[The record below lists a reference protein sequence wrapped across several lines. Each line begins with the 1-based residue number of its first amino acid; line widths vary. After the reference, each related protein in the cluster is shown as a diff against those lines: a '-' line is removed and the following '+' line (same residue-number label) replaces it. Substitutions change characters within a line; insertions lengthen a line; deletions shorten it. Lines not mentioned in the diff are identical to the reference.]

1 MVIGSFFILWKRGDY
16 RGMKTNER
24 LKKRIEVASKRA
36 AADVVIRNGSI
47 VNVFTGEIMIGDIAI
62 VDGVI
67 AGIGEYTNGET
78 IVDAT
83 GHWIIPGLID
93 GHVHIESS
101 MLTPREFAKVVLQH
115 GVTAVVTDPHEIA
128 NVMGSVG
135 IQYMLDQSEG
145 LPLDIYVNLP
155 SCVPATPFETSGAQ
169 LEAADLRP
177 FYQHPKVLGLA
188 EVMDF
193 PALAAGSPGIIN
205 KLSDAIEHQAHIDGH
220 AAGITREQLNLY
232 MAAGIR
238 TDHECIHAEE
248 AKHRLDLGMYLMIR
262 EGTVAKDLEAILP
275 VVTTRNSRRCLF
287 VTDDKLIDDL
297 LTEGSVDYSIRLA
310 ISKGLDPIT
319 AVQMATINTAECFD
333 LRDQGAIAPGYKAD
347 LVILDD
353 LQQLVIN
360 QVYKQG
366 VKVYANGKLDEEA
379 FLALTPA
386 SISNQNVAALRN
398 GIKPLLPDA
407 LRLPIKSKLAN
418 VIGIIPNSL
427 VTRHL
432 KEAVERDHEQHF
444 VTSTKQDQLK
454 LAVVE
459 RHHATGNIGLGIIK
473 GFQFRKGAIV
483 SSVAHDS
490 HNIICAGVTDEDMLI
505 AIKHVVTMNG
515 GLAVVADGEVL
526 ASLPLPV
533 GGLLSEQSYSEV
545 NEQMLGLYAALRE
558 IGAPDTFNP
567 FLTLSFLALPVI
579 PELKITDK
587 GLFEF
592 ASNNH
597 ISMEC

>member
-1 MVIGSFFILWKRGDY
+1 
-16 RGMKTNER
+16 
-24 LKKRIEVASKRA
+24 
-36 AADVVIRNGSI
+36 
-47 VNVFTGEIMIGDIAI
+47 
-62 VDGVI
+62 
-67 AGIGEYTNGET
+67 
-78 IVDAT
+78 
-83 GHWIIPGLID
+83 
-93 GHVHIESS
+93 
-101 MLTPREFAKVVLQH
+101 
-115 GVTAVVTDPHEIA
+115 
-128 NVMGSVG
+128 
-135 IQYMLDQSEG
+135 
-145 LPLDIYVNLP
+145 
-155 SCVPATPFETSGAQ
+155 
-169 LEAADLRP
+169 
-177 FYQHPKVLGLA
+177 
-188 EVMDF
+188 
-193 PALAAGSPGIIN
+193 
-205 KLSDAIEHQAHIDGH
+205 
-220 AAGITREQLNLY
+220 
-232 MAAGIR
+232 
-238 TDHECIHAEE
+238 
-248 AKHRLDLGMYLMIR
+248 MYLMIR

-297 LTEGSVDYSIRLA
+297 LAEGSVDYSIRLA
-310 ISKGLDPIT
+310 IRKGLDPIT
-319 AVQMATINTAECFD
+319 AVQMGTINTAECFG
-333 LRDQGAIAPGYKAD
+333 LSDQGAIAPGYKAD

-353 LQQLVIN
+353 LHQLVIN

-366 VKVYANGKLDEEA
+366 VKVYANGELEEEA
-379 FLALTPA
+379 FPVLAPS
-386 SISNQNVAALRN
+386 SISNQNVTAIRN
-398 GIKPLLPDA
+398 GIKPLQPNALQLP
-407 LRLPIKSKLAN
+407 LQSEIAN

-444 VTSTKQDQLK
+444 VTSPKHDLLK

-473 GFQFRKGAIV
+473 GFQFHKGAIV

-490 HNIICAGVTDEDMLI
+490 HNIICAGVSDEDMLI
-505 AIKHVVTMNG
+505 AIEHVVTMNG

-545 NEQMLGLYAALRE
+545 NEQMLGLYKALRE

-592 ASNNH
+592 ASNTH
-597 ISMEC
+597 ISLEC

>member
-1 MVIGSFFILWKRGDY
+1 
-16 RGMKTNER
+16 MKTNER
-24 LKKRIEVASKRA
+24 LKRRIEVASKRA
-36 AADVVIRNGSI
+36 AADVVIQNGSI
-47 VNVFTGEIMIGDIAI
+47 VNVFTGEIMTGDIAI
-62 VDGVI
+62 VDGDI
-67 AGIGEYTNGET
+67 AGIGEYTDGAK

-83 GHWIIPGLID
+83 GQWIIPGLID

-128 NVMGSVG
+128 NVMGSAG

-205 KLSDAIEHQAHIDGH
+205 KLSDAIDHQAHIDGH

-232 MAAGIR
+232 MAASIR
-238 TDHECIHAEE
+238 TDHECINAEE

-319 AVQMATINTAECFD
+319 AVQMATINTAECFG

-366 VKVYANGKLDEEA
+366 VKVYENGKLDEEA
-379 FLALTPA
+379 FPALISD
-386 SISNQNVAALRN
+386 SISNSKQNAAALRN
-398 GIKPLLPDA
+398 GIKPLQPDA
-407 LRLPIKSKLAN
+407 LHLPLQSELVN

-432 KEAVERDHEQHF
+432 REAVERDHEQHF
-444 VTSTKQDQLK
+444 VTSVKQDQLK

-473 GFQFRKGAIV
+473 GFQFHKGAIV

-490 HNIICAGVTDEDMLI
+490 HNIICAGVSDEDMLI
-505 AIKHVVTMNG
+505 AIEHVVTMNG
-515 GLAVVADGEVL
+515 GLAVVAEGEVL
-526 ASLPLPV
+526 SSLPLPAF
-533 GGLLSEQSYSEV
+533 GLLSEQSYNEV

-587 GLFEF
+587 GMFEF
-592 ASNNH
+592 ASKNH